1 MIEAVL
7 DNIDTQVSLI
17 TQTTFGSLAG
27 EIGTLAA
34 ILGGVGFLILTLNM
48 LVQLVPMHGGAIFA
62 WAVKFLLVTAAAS
75 SWAFF
80 EPIYQAIIGVG
91 DGVAA
96 LLLGGGTGIA
106 SGLQQTV
113 DVLWANYD
121 TLIAQSGLSNV
132 GAGFSAVLVAV
143 VAIFLTCA
151 GIMVIGISKM
161 GLAIALGVAPL
172 FIITLLFKTTS
183 DLFGSWTKFTLSFVM
198 VLILTAGIIGVLSQ
212 VLGMATG
219 SADGAENL
227 EDMIAVLVI
236 SVATIFFLMQVPSY
250 ASALAG
256 SIASAGVSLS
266 SAGGAMAGGAKSA
279 ASKTAGAAVGGYT
292 ASKVAGAAVAAG
304 SAERAGGGSMFAAAQ
319 ATAREG
325 ADIYNKSRASTNAR
339 LRGAAAES
347 LAKTNKPPKPAK

>member
-1 MIEAVL
+1 MIEGVL
-7 DNIDTQVSLI
+7 NNIDVQVNLV

-27 EIGTLAA
+27 EIGTLAL
-34 ILGGVGFLILTLNM
+34 ILGSIGFLILTLNM
-48 LVQLVPMHGGAIFA
+48 LVQLVPMHGGAVFA

-80 EPIYQAIIGVG
+80 EPIYQAIVGLG
-91 DGVAA
+91 DGVAS
-96 LLLGGGTGIA
+96 LMLGGGTGIA

-113 DVLWANYD
+113 NVLWANYD
-121 TLIAQSGLSNV
+121 TLISQSGLSNV

-161 GLAIALGVAPL
+161 GLAIALGLAPL
-172 FIITLLFKTTS
+172 FIISLLFKATS

-198 VLILTAGIIGVLSQ
+198 VLILTAGIIGVLTQ
-212 VLGMATG
+212 VLDMATDTATD
-219 SADGAENL
+219 ADSL

-279 ASKTAGAAVGGYT
+279 VSNSAGAVGDTYT

-304 SAERAGGGSMFAAAQ
+304 KAERASGGSVFAAAQ

-347 LAKTNKPPKPAK
+347 LSKTNKPPKPSK